1 MVCNHAIP
9 NGLQPVAEAFR
20 LHVTAEGNALI
31 KQAEDAATSG
41 SVEEQV
47 LVRKIIDLHDK
58 YMIYVTDCFQNH
70 TLFHK
75 ALTDSFSKTLSSL
88 LSCKPPVSF
97 VATRWISICVRS
109 NLQFRSILVKER
121 QWMNGWTKRVEDLR
135 IYRF

>member
-97 VATRWISICVRS
+97 VATR
-109 NLQFRSILVKER
+109 
-121 QWMNGWTKRVEDLR
+121 
-135 IYRF
+135 